1 MKENEKNVQYDLIES
16 KKDSSNQN
24 MLNENKNVNRNY
36 NIENHKN
43 FNCLYFLISFIVNFA
58 IAIIAICEYIRR
70 IKNNKLITIF
80 IYFVDIFILIAF
92 IIVFCYFFTKKIC
105 FLKGLI
111 YYPFISLFWGSG
123 DFISILNNNSYKE
136 KWDYVDTLKLVKS
149 LLIIFSVIINF
160 LYIKFFKF

>member
-105 FLKGLI
+105 FLKGLKPTKRKNINLLSI
-111 YYPFISLFWGSG
+111 YLFILGLRRFY
-123 DFISILNNNSYKE
+123 F
-136 KWDYVDTLKLVKS
+136 
-149 LLIIFSVIINF
+149 NF
-160 LYIKFFKF
+160 K